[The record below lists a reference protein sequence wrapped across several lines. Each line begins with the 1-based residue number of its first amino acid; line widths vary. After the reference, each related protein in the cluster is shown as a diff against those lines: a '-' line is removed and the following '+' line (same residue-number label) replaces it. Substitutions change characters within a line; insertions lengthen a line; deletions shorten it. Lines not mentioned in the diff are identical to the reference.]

1 LNKMELNEKEKLRI
15 ELINDM
21 IAATTVIDELWNYH
35 PDNPNQKDVVKEYEI
50 LLKVKKDIEEEL
62 ADLDK

>member
-1 LNKMELNEKEKLRI
+1 MELNEKEKLRI

-50 LLKVKKDIEEEL
+50 LLKVKNDIEEEL

>member
-1 LNKMELNEKEKLRI
+1 MELNEKEKLRI

-21 IAATTVIDELWNYH
+21 IATTTVAEELWNYH
-35 PDNPNQKDVVKEYEI
+35 PDNPKKKDVVKEYEV
-50 LLKVKKDIEEEL
+50 LLKIKKDIEKEL

>member
-1 LNKMELNEKEKLRI
+1 MELNEKEKLRV

-21 IAATTVIDELWNYH
+21 IATTTVAEELWNYH
-35 PDNPNQKDVVKEYEI
+35 PDNPKKKDVVKEYEV
-50 LLKVKKDIEEEL
+50 LFQFQYDIEEEL

>member
-1 LNKMELNEKEKLRI
+1 MELNEKEKLRI

>member
-1 LNKMELNEKEKLRI
+1 MELNEKEKLRI

-50 LLKVKKDIEEEL
+50 LLKVKKEIEEEL

>member
-1 LNKMELNEKEKLRI
+1 MELNEKEKLRV

-21 IAATTVIDELWNYH
+21 IATTTVAEELWNYH
-35 PDNPNQKDVVKEYEI
+35 PDNPKKKDVVKESEV
-50 LLKVKKDIEEEL
+50 LLKIKKDIEKEL